1 MNLLVDMGVY
11 KNIDRMTDKE
21 MFDEYEKLFK
31 SAKRERRRLRR
42 QGKARWVPLTA
53 GPRSSL
59 GSSDGNLVKLEENTS
74 DSDSEYTTSSYG
86 GGE

>member
-31 SAKRERRRLRR
+31 SA
-42 QGKARWVPLTA
+42 
-53 GPRSSL
+53 
-59 GSSDGNLVKLEENTS
+59 
-74 DSDSEYTTSSYG
+74 
-86 GGE
+86 